1 MDENSILPRSTIRRK
16 PSINKEGEVERR
28 RRRRRRRRRYRRRRI
43 QKEIQKEKEGYRRIQ
58 DTEGY
63 RIKKIQKEKEGAD
76 IEGEE
81 MPRSGTRRYSQCYHL
96 GSRQV

>member
-1 MDENSILPRSTIRRK
+1 MRYSQWRQYREEVQKR
-16 PSINKEGEVERR
+16 NKEGED
-28 RRRRRRRRRYRRRRI
+28 I
-43 QKEIQKEKEGYRRIQ
+43 QGA
-58 DTEGY
+58 DTEGEDIY
-63 RIKKIQKEKEGAD
+63 KEGAD

>member
-16 PSINKEGEVERR
+16 PSINKKGEVE
-28 RRRRRRRRRYRRRRI
+28 RRRRRYRRRRI